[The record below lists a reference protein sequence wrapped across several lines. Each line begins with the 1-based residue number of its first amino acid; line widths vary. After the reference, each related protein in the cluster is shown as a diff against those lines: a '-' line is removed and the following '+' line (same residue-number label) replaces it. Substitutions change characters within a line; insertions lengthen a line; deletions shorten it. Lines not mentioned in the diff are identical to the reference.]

1 MSNTPPNLPDAGAA
15 AAPRPLKVLHFV
27 SGGFS
32 GATQVAIDLCGNT
45 AQQETLLVLRRR
57 MMNPVDRVRVL
68 RERGLAVQVVPR
80 WSHLATIIAV
90 KRVCAEWA
98 PDVFVA
104 HGFSEHLW
112 GRYAALLSGV
122 PRILQVEHN
131 TRERYGRWRLWQ
143 SLWLARH
150 TDAIVGVSEA
160 VRDALVKRGHPAELC
175 TVIHNGIEL
184 PRWNKGLPWQER
196 ENAIVMPARFARQ
209 KDHDTLIRALAEL
222 RSLGHTP
229 TLYLAGEGK
238 ASWRAN
244 ALRTA
249 RKLGVQAQVQC
260 LGHVSDLP
268 SLLGRVKLCV
278 LSTHYEGLGLG
289 LIEGMASGCCGVGS
303 DVEGVQEII
312 THGQTGVLVPHA
324 DPKAMALALAQ
335 LLNDT
340 ERTRQLAE
348 AGQRSVVQAFDR
360 RRMRQQYIDLFHE
373 IAQRPSSIART
384 NSRTAPRAPH

>member
-1 MSNTPPNLPDAGAA
+1 MMDNAPSPAPAVLAES
-15 AAPRPLKVLHFV
+15 APRPLKVLHFV

-32 GATQVAIDLCGNT
+32 GATQVAIDLCGDS
-45 AQQETLLVLRRR
+45 AQQQTLLVLRRR
-57 MMNPVDRVRVL
+57 MMNPAERVRAL
-68 RERGLAVQVVPR
+68 RARGIAVEVVSR
-80 WSHLATIIAV
+80 WSHVITIRAV
-90 KRVCAEWA
+90 QRLCREWK

-112 GRYAALLSGV
+112 GRYAALLSNV
-122 PRILQVEHN
+122 PHIVQVEHN

-143 SLWLARH
+143 SLWLAKR
-150 TDAIVGVSEA
+150 TDAIVGVSQA
-160 VRDALVKRGHPAELC
+160 VCDALVQRGHPAELC
-175 TVIHNGIEL
+175 TVIHNGINL
-184 PRWNKGLPWQER
+184 PRWNKGLPWDER

-209 KDHDTLIRALAEL
+209 KDHDTLIRALAQL
-222 RSLGHTP
+222 RTLGHTP

-238 ASWRAN
+238 ASWRAD

-249 RKLGVQAQVQC
+249 NQLGVHNQVQS

-312 THGQTGVLVPHA
+312 THGENGVLVPHA
-324 DPKAMALALAQ
+324 DPKAMAVALAQ
-335 LLNDT
+335 LLGDT
-340 ERTRQLAE
+340 EHARQLAE
-348 AGQRSVVQAFDR
+348 AGQRSVVEAFDR
-360 RRMRQQYIDLFHE
+360 RRMRQQYIDLFRE
-373 IAQRPSSIART
+373 IALRPSPSAR
-384 NSRTAPRAPH
+384 SSK